1 MPKIDYIS
9 SDTLETILYLS
20 SYQMCTSMRK
30 LSLSKAKG
38 ISQQF
43 VKLRDAQELQVT
55 VTMEKAPQ
63 IN

>member
-1 MPKIDYIS
+1 
-9 SDTLETILYLS
+9 
-20 SYQMCTSMRK
+20 MCTSMRK

-38 ISQQF
+38 IRQQF

>member
-1 MPKIDYIS
+1 
-9 SDTLETILYLS
+9 
-20 SYQMCTSMRK
+20 MCTSMRK